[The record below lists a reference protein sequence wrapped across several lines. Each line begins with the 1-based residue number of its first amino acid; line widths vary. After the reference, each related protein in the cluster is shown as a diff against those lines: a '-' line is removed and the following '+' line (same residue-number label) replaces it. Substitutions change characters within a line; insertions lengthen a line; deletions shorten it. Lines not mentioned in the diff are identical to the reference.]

1 MIKTKMNKLDL
12 IAVPVMVQGEK
23 LLKHYESIDVPLK
36 RYYILDNSEG
46 KDSSVDEAIDQI
58 CDNHKENIDEIAI
71 VSNNQ
76 NSGYPGAVNQIIRD
90 NTDCA
95 HWLVSGFDW
104 WAAPKQYKKVLEKL
118 PSLQNGAFLGT
129 GCDSMCGFLFT
140 KKLIRAVGYLDENF
154 FPGYFE
160 DNDYKRRIQ
169 VANIQVPTVQLDA
182 EHERSSTLNSSEQ
195 FKKRNQFTFQQNFSY
210 YVNKWGGKPNE
221 ETYVR
226 PFNQPVGLDYWKFD
240 PERREKSRW

>member
-76 NSGYPGAVNQIIRD
+76 NSGYPG
-90 NTDCA
+90 
-95 HWLVSGFDW
+95 
-104 WAAPKQYKKVLEKL
+104 
-118 PSLQNGAFLGT
+118 
-129 GCDSMCGFLFT
+129 
-140 KKLIRAVGYLDENF
+140 
-154 FPGYFE
+154 
-160 DNDYKRRIQ
+160 
-169 VANIQVPTVQLDA
+169 
-182 EHERSSTLNSSEQ
+182 
-195 FKKRNQFTFQQNFSY
+195 
-210 YVNKWGGKPNE
+210 
-221 ETYVR
+221 
-226 PFNQPVGLDYWKFD
+226 
-240 PERREKSRW
+240 